1 MLLLTFSI
9 LHLQNNDYASWF
21 FVMDFFFFFMYF
33 EFYFILTIEVVD
45 LEFLAVF
52 HKGKTCFKIFENGL
66 ESSLIFVLF

>member
-1 MLLLTFSI
+1 
-9 LHLQNNDYASWF
+9 
-21 FVMDFFFFFMYF
+21 MYF